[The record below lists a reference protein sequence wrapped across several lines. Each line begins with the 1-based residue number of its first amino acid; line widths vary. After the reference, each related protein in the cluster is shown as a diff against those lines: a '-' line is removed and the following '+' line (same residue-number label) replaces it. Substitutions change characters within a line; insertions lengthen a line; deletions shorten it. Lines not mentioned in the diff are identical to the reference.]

1 MRGRA
6 GTAAPHIHRGD
17 PTTLSIELL
26 GTLAARRHPSGRDSP
41 AFLSITMSS
50 AVGEAP
56 GGVIMRLRGP
66 TRGRAQPFGDTATFT
81 VPSCR
86 ERDRSPIPTG
96 RFFSQHLRA
105 PPGVSTRRPPR
116 PGRPAGGSALRREAQ
131 LGPTPD
137 DHSPL
142 RSEAPSTGDIGRTRS
157 VGRGGGGAYQG
168 CRGIFLSIGDVR
180 RPARRAPL
188 GALAQLLG
196 LGDARQP
203 LQ

>member
-1 MRGRA
+1 VRGRA

-41 AFLSITMSS
+41 AFLSITTSS

-96 RFFSQHLRA
+96 RFFRSIFEHLRE
-105 PPGVSTRRPPR
+105 SRPEGRLVQGGLPVGLLYAEKPSWDLLPTITPR
-116 PGRPAGGSALRREAQ
+116 SDPKR
-131 LGPTPD
+131 
-137 DHSPL
+137 
-142 RSEAPSTGDIGRTRS
+142 
-157 VGRGGGGAYQG
+157 
-168 CRGIFLSIGDVR
+168 
-180 RPARRAPL
+180 
-188 GALAQLLG
+188 
-196 LGDARQP
+196 RQP
-203 LQ
+203 AT